1 MLIQL
6 NPSSKL
12 ISTTLMPSPLHAH
25 PQTFASSVDVQSVVF
40 AVNRMSPF
48 RGLTIIEFGST
59 SQTGLIR
66 LLLLLLSS
74 SCSSSSPPPTPDTHS
89 L

>member
-1 MLIQL
+1 MPLQL

-12 ISTTLMPSPLHAH
+12 ISTTSMPSPLHAH
-25 PQTFASSVDVQSVVF
+25 PQTFASSVDVRSVVF

-74 SCSSSSPPPTPDTHS
+74 SCSASPPPIPDTHS